1 MDRLEIIASAFGVAN
16 LLLLVRRSLW
26 NYVFGLAMVV
36 LYARIFFTARLYSDA
51 LLQLFFFVVQIYGWW
66 NWRRHQAGGGQA
78 GEGEL
83 VVERLDHGGRLR
95 WALIVLPAWA
105 LWSLAMQRYT
115 NTLFPF
121 WDGAVAALSIAAQ
134 LLLARRLI
142 ENWWLWILVD
152 VIAIGLYLSRGLALT
167 AGLYALFL
175 GMSAWGLIAWLRAE
189 RRQRLQQQAAA

>member
-1 MDRLEIIASAFGVAN
+1 MDPLEIIASVFGVAN

-26 NYVFGLAMVV
+26 NYAFGLAMVA

-66 NWRRHQAGGGQA
+66 SWRRDRAD
-78 GEGEL
+78 EGEV
-83 VVERLDHGGRLR
+83 VVERLDRAGRLR
-95 WALIVLPAWA
+95 WVLLVVPGWA

-115 NTLFPF
+115 DTLFPF

-134 LLLARRLI
+134 ILLARRLI

-152 VIAIGLYLSRGLALT
+152 VLAIGLYLTRGLALT
-167 AGLYALFL
+167 AGLYGLFL
-175 GMSAWGLIAWLRAE
+175 GMSLWGLIAWLRAE
-189 RRQRLQQQAAA
+189 RRQRLDQGAAA